1 VVVDIEEKSHQSLE
15 LSYITF
21 KTYLWQLWRGCSMNV
36 FQYQIVVYN
45 INVSKTFM
53 MVILTIEDNK
63 GKVLEGIVLALMC

>member
-1 VVVDIEEKSHQSLE
+1 
-15 LSYITF
+15 
-21 KTYLWQLWRGCSMNV
+21 MNV